1 MPALK
6 GHSAIKINDETIM
19 IFGGYNQI
27 GQITDTCILID
38 IGSIGFLEIPIVYLI
53 RKQENH

>member
-27 GQITDTCILID
+27 GQITDTCVLID
-38 IGSIGFLEIPIVYLI
+38 IG
-53 RKQENH
+53 